1 MKKLLLLFFF
11 LFAIS
16 LHSQRP
22 IYDSGGP
29 LIPEQARMDV
39 HFYELSLSVD
49 IEKEWI
55 EGSLAVTYTALEGH
69 DKIILDLDT
78 TFEVSQINWIKD
90 GAETTTLWERQAG
103 ELHIHMGENLEK
115 GRKVT
120 VKVYYAGHPLSV
132 KNPKKYGWSDGFF
145 WAETPSGQPW
155 VGNVSVLN
163 GADIWWPCKDHPSD
177 EVDSMAL
184 HISVDKGLTVASN
197 GQLRGITPNKD
208 GTNTHHWFISTP
220 INNYAVTLNIAP
232 YKTVQ
237 TTFRSVSGD
246 TFPFIFWTI
255 PEHYE
260 QAKEHLRYFER
271 DMAFLEKLAG
281 PYPFRADKYGVA
293 ETYYYGMETQSIIAY
308 GNDFRLNEYGFDF
321 LHFHE
326 LAHEWFANM
335 VTCRDWKDWWIHEG
349 FASYTESLYAEDLKG
364 EEAYHEYAAGYLQR
378 AQNKKPVVLSEKGPI
393 SAREGYHSDVYGKG
407 AAILHSLRYLLGKEK
422 MYEALRRMA
431 YPDPAMEKVTDG
443 SHCRQADTREFQ
455 KIAEKLYGKPLEWF
469 FHNYLMYSDIPV
481 LKSSIDGKL
490 LKLEWMPQSDIPFE
504 MPVEV
509 RVGNKVK
516 TVKMEGGKGKL
527 KIQGRQYEID
537 PRGCILCKKAD
548 LKK

>member
-1 MKKLLLLFFF
+1 MKNSLPLLFLFF
-11 LFAIS
+11 ATFLYA
-16 LHSQRP
+16 QRP

-39 HFYELSLSVD
+39 HFYDLSLAVD
-49 IEKEWI
+49 IDKQWI
-55 EGSLAVTYTALEGH
+55 EGSLAVTYTALEDH

-78 TFEVSQINWIKD
+78 TFEVSQINWMKD
-90 GAETTTLWERQAG
+90 GRETTTLWERQSG
-103 ELHIHMGENLEK
+103 ELHIYMGENLEK
-115 GRKVT
+115 GREVT
-120 VKVYYAGHPLSV
+120 VNVYYAGHPLSV
-132 KNPKKYGWSDGFF
+132 DNPKKYSWADGFF
-145 WAETPSGQPW
+145 WAETPAGEPW

-177 EVDSMAL
+177 ETDSMAMN
-184 HISVDKGLTVASN
+184 ITVDKGLTVAMN
-197 GQLRGITPNKD
+197 GRLRGITEHDD

-220 INNYAVTLNIAP
+220 VNNYAVTLNIAP

-237 TTFRSVSGD
+237 TTFKSVSGD
-246 TFPFIFWTI
+246 TFPFIFYTI

-260 QAKEHLRYFER
+260 QAKDHLKYFER
-271 DMAFLEKLAG
+271 DMAFLEKLLG

-293 ETYYYGMETQSIIAY
+293 ETYYLGMETQSIIAY

-326 LAHEWFANM
+326 LAHEWFANL

-349 FASYTESLYAEDLKG
+349 FGSYTESLYAEDLKG
-364 EEAYHEYAAGYLQR
+364 EETYHEYARGYLER
-378 AQNKKPVVLSEKGPI
+378 AQNKKPVVLSKTGHV

-443 SHCRQADTREFQ
+443 SQCRLSDTDEFQ
-455 KIAEKLYGKPLEWF
+455 QIAEKLHGQSLEWF
-469 FHNYLMYSDIPV
+469 FHNYLMYSQIPA
-481 LKSSIDGKL
+481 LKSSVNDRV
-490 LKLEWMPQSDIPFE
+490 LKLEWQIQSNVPFE
-504 MPVEV
+504 MPVQV
-509 RVGNKVK
+509 KVGGKLK
-516 TVKMEGGKGKL
+516 TVKMKGGKGKI
-527 KIQGRQYEID
+527 KVKEENYEMD
-537 PRGCILCKKAD
+537 PRGWILCKKEKA
-548 LKK
+548 